1 MMNRTLGRCLAFTTL
16 VLVQACTSTAGTPPS
31 AGSPVTGW
39 GQSGGRSQSG
49 QVLSSF
55 SDDLKLHTNL
65 GVGYRSVDHRDAAY
79 GDQIAYGI
87 EIDLYRP
94 KDWFGTEVGFTF
106 VTDEIDITG
115 GQQTSD
121 FYEVYLGIRKTF
133 GGVDAVIH
141 PYVSAGG
148 NLINEEINYSPQDPN
163 ADSRATGFGGYARA
177 GAYWRIADI
186 DFDQNTEVVMGVD
199 VRGVLHEDTDFVQ
212 AMIWFGAGR

>member
-1 MMNRTLGRCLAFTTL
+1 MMIRILVQSPAFAVL
-16 VLVQACTSTAGTPPS
+16 VLTQACTSTAGTPPS
-31 AGSPVTGW
+31 DGSLASQW
-39 GQSGGRSQSG
+39 GQSGGRSRTG
-49 QVLSSF
+49 EVLSSF
-55 SDDLKLHTNL
+55 ADDLKLHTNL
-65 GVGYRSVDHRDAAY
+65 GVGYRSVDHRQSAY
-79 GDQIAYGI
+79 GDQLVYGI